1 MDPFDQTAPWS
12 MESIRGCAK
21 FLDRVWNLQTILI
34 DGNEYSAKF
43 EQMMHRAIKKVSS
56 DIENMKFNTC
66 ISTFMTMVNEFYKEK
81 SINKAEFKTFLQL
94 LNPFAPHMTEELLHT
109 VLDESNDFAYMDW
122 PEYDESKTIANEI
135 TLPIQFNGK
144 LKGTFYSDES
154 IVNDIYDQLKT
165 TSKGNYKFIMAASGQ
180 NHFPYLDKYKE
191 SDYDV
196 KIKSTKYDKEATNM
210 FRSYA
215 QGIYDADKA
224 LNQLYKKIQN
234 LDTPTIV
241 VMFGDHQP
249 YMGKKD
255 NTSDYLQNS
264 YFNTNDEIINDI
276 RLHTTKAVILA
287 NFKLDTSD
295 NLEFINSSYLG
306 AYVLNKM
313 DLKVSDYFKFIDYS
327 RKTIPVFNR
336 SVIYNSKTNTYTKM
350 DQATKQEK
358 GAINN
363 YKNVQYYKFFDFE

>member
-1 MDPFDQTAPWS
+1 
-12 MESIRGCAK
+12 
-21 FLDRVWNLQTILI
+21 
-34 DGNEYSAKF
+34 
-43 EQMMHRAIKKVSS
+43 
-56 DIENMKFNTC
+56 
-66 ISTFMTMVNEFYKEK
+66 
-81 SINKAEFKTFLQL
+81 
-94 LNPFAPHMTEELLHT
+94 
-109 VLDESNDFAYMDW
+109 
-122 PEYDESKTIANEI
+122 
-135 TLPIQFNGK
+135 
-144 LKGTFYSDES
+144 
-154 IVNDIYDQLKT
+154 
-165 TSKGNYKFIMAASGQ
+165 MAASGQ

>member
-1 MDPFDQTAPWS
+1 

-144 LKGTFYSDES
+144 LKGTVQILLNEDETS
-154 IVNDIYDQLKT
+154 VKEKVHNVVDLKLNGKNIIKEIY
-165 TSKGNYKFIMAASGQ
+165 
-180 NHFPYLDKYKE
+180 
-191 SDYDV
+191 V
-196 KIKSTKYDKEATNM
+196 KNK
-210 FRSYA
+210 
-215 QGIYDADKA
+215 IY
-224 LNQLYKKIQN
+224 N
-234 LDTPTIV
+234 IV
-241 VMFGDHQP
+241 V
-249 YMGKKD
+249 K
-255 NTSDYLQNS
+255 
-264 YFNTNDEIINDI
+264 
-276 RLHTTKAVILA
+276 
-287 NFKLDTSD
+287 
-295 NLEFINSSYLG
+295 
-306 AYVLNKM
+306 
-313 DLKVSDYFKFIDYS
+313 
-327 RKTIPVFNR
+327 
-336 SVIYNSKTNTYTKM
+336 
-350 DQATKQEK
+350 
-358 GAINN
+358 
-363 YKNVQYYKFFDFE
+363 